1 MKKKVIRIAT
11 VPIYMNIVLKGQLKH
26 LTNKFDIVVITSP
39 DEKHFHEIRQREGVK
54 MYPVRIERTIHIWRD
69 LLSLAQMIKI
79 IIQEKPDII
88 HSHTPKAGFLGMI
101 SGFLCRV
108 PVRIHTVT
116 GMPLVET
123 KGCTKVL
130 LLTIERITYFM
141 ATHVYPNSEG
151 MKKVIRSYH
160 LAPDSKLKV
169 LLKGSTNGV
178 DTSHFDPKLV
188 EDKNSIRA
196 QYGIRKESFVF
207 LFVGRISREKGIE
220 ELVEAVQKLDATYKH
235 LFDVKLVLVGKFEK
249 SYGSLSQE
257 LEEFLE
263 ASSLVKMMGR
273 FDDVRPFYKLADVFV
288 LPSYREGFP
297 NAVLEASS
305 MQIPSIVSD
314 INGCNEI
321 IQDGTNGLLVP
332 KKDSEALYS
341 AMEQLLCNTNLRME
355 LTRNARKI
363 VVSGYD
369 RKAMLEAIG
378 KEYENLL
385 IGN

>member
-11 VPIYMNIVLKGQLKH
+11 VPIYMNIVLRGQLKY
-26 LTNKFDIVVITSP
+26 LSSKFHIIAITSP
-39 DEKHFHEIRQREGVK
+39 DSKHFHEIGQREGVK
-54 MYPVRIERTIHIWRD
+54 MYPVAIQRTIHIWKD
-69 LLSLAQMIKI
+69 LVALAKLIKI

-88 HSHTPKAGFLGMI
+88 HSHTPKAGLLGMTA
-101 SGFLCRV
+101 GFLCAV
-108 PVRIHTVT
+108 PVRMHTVT
-116 GMPLVET
+116 GMPLLET
-123 KGCTKVL
+123 SGITKL
-130 LLTIERITYFM
+130 LLLLAERITYLL
-141 ATHVYPNSEG
+141 ATHVYPNSYG
-151 MKKVIRSYH
+151 MKEIIHSYH

-178 DTSHFDPKLV
+178 DTSFFDPELL

-196 QYGIRKESFVF
+196 QYGISKDSFVF
-207 LFVGRISREKGIE
+207 LFVGRIAREKGIV
-220 ELVEAVQKLDATYKH
+220 ELAEAIQKLDATCKDH
-235 LFDVKLVLVGKFEK
+235 FDVKLVLVGKFEN
-249 SYGSLSQE
+249 SYGSLSSE

-263 ASSLVKMMGR
+263 TSPLVKMLGR

-321 IQDGTNGLLVP
+321 IQDGTNGLIVT
-332 KKDSEALYS
+332 KKDSETLYA
-341 AMEQLLCNTNLRME
+341 AMHKVLCNPNLRME
-355 LTRNARKI
+355 LTGNTRKM

-369 RKAMLEAIG
+369 RKMMLETIG

-385 IGN
+385 NTD